1 MFKSRIAVI
10 MALIAFAMG
19 IIFVGDAVA
28 EEEVKVRTVNHNVK
42 LFPIKVPREEI
53 HMIASNEEKGIS
65 INKEARMEEGRA
77 KFGLNYS
84 LEYICSFTAILRPE
98 MIGPLAEGIRV
109 NYHFTGG
116 EVNGPKL
123 RGKFR
128 PGGADFV
135 TMRRDG
141 VAVLDIR
148 GTIETH
154 DGALIYV
161 VGSGLAYTSEDAYE
175 RALKRDLP
183 PTTPLRAALHLATV
197 HRDYLWVN
205 RLQFVEIGEM
215 VRARGEVHVDLY
227 ALK

>member
-1 MFKSRIAVI
+1 MKTYVLMFVILLLLGIAYQGSSQQVI
-10 MALIAFAMG
+10 QPKPPSEETMAGPAPG
-19 IIFVGDAVA
+19 SDA
-28 EEEVKVRTVNHNVK
+28 KRLT
-42 LFPIKVPREEI
+42 
-53 HMIASNEEKGIS
+53 
-65 INKEARMEEGRA
+65 MEEG
-77 KFGLNYS
+77 KTIFGLGYS
-84 LEYICSFTAILRPE
+84 LEYICSFTATLRPE
-98 MIGPLAEGIRV
+98 VIGPLAEGLRV

-116 EVNGPKL
+116 EVDGPKL

-141 VAVLDIR
+141 VGVLDIR

-154 DGALIYV
+154 DGAVIYV
-161 VGSGLAYTSEDAYE
+161 IGSGLTYTSEDAYE
-175 RALKRDLP
+175 RAMKKDLP
-183 PTTPLRAALHLATV
+183 ASVPLRAALHLATV
-197 HRDYLWVN
+197 HPGYLWVN

>member
-1 MFKSRIAVI
+1 MKTYVMMFVILLLLGIAHQGSSQQVI
-10 MALIAFAMG
+10 QPKPPSEETMAGPAPGSDPKRL
-19 IIFVGDAVA
+19 
-28 EEEVKVRTVNHNVK
+28 T
-42 LFPIKVPREEI
+42 
-53 HMIASNEEKGIS
+53 
-65 INKEARMEEGRA
+65 MEEG
-77 KFGLNYS
+77 KTIFGLGYS
-84 LEYICSFTAILRPE
+84 LEYICSFTATLRPE
-98 MIGPLAEGIRV
+98 VIGPLAEGLRV

-116 EVNGPKL
+116 EVDGPKL

-141 VAVLDIR
+141 VGVLDIR

-154 DGALIYV
+154 DGAVIYV
-161 VGSGLAYTSEDAYE
+161 IGSGLTYTSEDAYE
-175 RALKRDLP
+175 RAMKKDLP
-183 PTTPLRAALHLATV
+183 ASVPLRAALHLATV
-197 HRDYLWVN
+197 HPGYLWVN